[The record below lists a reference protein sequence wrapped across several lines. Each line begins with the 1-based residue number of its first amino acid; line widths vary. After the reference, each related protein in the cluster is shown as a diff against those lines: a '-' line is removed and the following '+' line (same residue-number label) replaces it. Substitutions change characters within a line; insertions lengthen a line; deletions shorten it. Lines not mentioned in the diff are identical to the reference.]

1 MDRKDFI
8 EKYESVYR
16 DMYRYAY
23 LTLGRKVDAEDAVS
37 DAVVD
42 AYRAIGS
49 LKDPDAFRG
58 WIFRILSR
66 KCIAK
71 KKIYA
76 TEKTVSIDELAEE
89 DGVGLAEKIPDKMSA
104 QMDEKS
110 VITQLFRGLDDID
123 QSIIALHL
131 FGGYTSSEI
140 GGILGM
146 NDSTVRSRER
156 RALERLRGE
165 YNG

>member
-1 MDRKDFI
+1 MDRKEFL

-23 LTLGRKVDAEDAVS
+23 LTLGKREDAEDAVS

-42 AYRAIGS
+42 AYRAKDS

-71 KKIYA
+71 RKIYA
-76 TEKTVSIDELAEE
+76 TEKTVSIDESSDE
-89 DGVGLAEKIPDKMSA
+89 DGIGLAERIPDEMTS
-104 QMDEKS
+104 QMDERS
-110 VITQLFRGLDDID
+110 VITQLFMGLPYID
-123 QSIIALHL
+123 RIIIALHI
-131 FGGYTSSEI
+131 FGGYTSGEI
-140 GGILGM
+140 GGILDM
-146 NDSTVRSRER
+146 KDSTVRSRER

-165 YNG
+165 YDG